1 MLDTHLH
8 WKLCVA
14 QNLWVLFK
22 AVCCKT
28 FEFVSFRIAEI
39 IKFEK
44 YNVLQSKNSFYGK
57 VAPTFLAIFIPVVD
71 FCKNNWN
78 PESLMKFNNVCSLYP
93 ILFSWWKHR
102 LLNPIYTLKL
112 HRFQPSSD
120 LNTSS
125 FCAAFVSLCTCLNF
139 PMANGFG
146 DQMFRIKNT
155 TWFCLV

>member
-14 QNLWVLFK
+14 QDLWVLFK

-57 VAPTFLAIFIPVVD
+57 VAPH
-71 FCKNNWN
+71 
-78 PESLMKFNNVCSLYP
+78 
-93 ILFSWWKHR
+93 LFSHIYPSGW
-102 LLNPIYTLKL
+102 LL
-112 HRFQPSSD
+112 
-120 LNTSS
+120 
-125 FCAAFVSLCTCLNF
+125 
-139 PMANGFG
+139 
-146 DQMFRIKNT
+146 
-155 TWFCLV
+155 